1 LRNRTAADPPV
12 DKRLAV
18 SEKIIILSEELTH
31 KIAAGEVIERPASIV
46 KELLENALDAGA
58 TEITVE
64 LQKGGK
70 ESIRVMD
77 NGEGMG
83 RKDASVA
90 FNRHATSKI
99 SSFDDLYRVRTFG
112 FRGEALPS
120 IAAVSRVELLT
131 RVAESPSGTRVVVEA
146 GKTRTVGDVGC
157 PAGTSVSVSRIFDNV
172 PVRKKFLKQ
181 DATEQGHCIDVITRI
196 ALAHPGVRF
205 SVLSGGK
212 RLLDVPGTG
221 DPQDR
226 IVFLLGQDLRGNMTP
241 VGKERKGM
249 ALTGF
254 VSSTELTRA
263 NSRNMLFYVN
273 RRYVRDPVLSHAVM
287 SAYRGFI
294 ESKRYPI
301 VLIFLDL
308 PPEEVDVN
316 VHPTKMEIRF
326 RNPNE
331 VHDMVI
337 EAVAESLAKIT
348 PRAKAGEALPGAL
361 EGDAAEKYRAGVSEA
376 MKRYRLSTGRD
387 RAMFRSFGEDEG
399 TARTKSA
406 APGAELFEEMDA
418 AEAGIPFTALRYVGQ
433 AGGTY
438 LFFEYEGGVVVIDQ
452 HAAHERILFE
462 ELKRSASGASPVSQR
477 LLMPEVVSF
486 PPKDMAGIMACLETL
501 RGSGFEAEPFGG
513 DAVVVKAVP
522 TLLTRVHPG
531 ALLKDLADEMSE
543 WGKPRALKDL
553 KERVLMFMACRG
565 AVKANQALSLS
576 EVEELLRKLDD
587 VPFPSSCPHGRPVFT
602 QITFQELEKLF
613 RRS

>member
-1 LRNRTAADPPV
+1 
-12 DKRLAV
+12 V

-64 LQKGGK
+64 LKKGGK

-77 NGEGMG
+77 NGEGMS
-83 RKDASVA
+83 RKDASAA
-90 FNRHATSKI
+90 FSRHATSKI
-99 SSFDDLYRVRTFG
+99 SSFDDLYRVRSFG

-131 RVAESPSGTRVVVEA
+131 RLGESPSGTRVVVEA
-146 GKTRTVGDVGC
+146 GRTKTVGDVGC
-157 PAGTSVSVSRIFDNV
+157 PAGTSVSVSRIFENV

-181 DATEQGHCIDVITRI
+181 DATEQGHCVDVITRI

-205 SVLSGGK
+205 SVLSAGK
-212 RLLDVPGTG
+212 RLLDVPATG
-221 DPQDR
+221 DPRDR
-226 IVFLLGQDLRGNMTP
+226 MVFLLGPDLRGHMTF
-241 VGKERKGM
+241 VTKEKKGM

-263 NSRNMLFYVN
+263 NSRNMFFYVN

-287 SAYRGFI
+287 SAYRGSI
-294 ESKRYPI
+294 ESKRYPV
-301 VLIFLDL
+301 VLLFLDM

-316 VHPTKMEIRF
+316 IHPTKMEIRF
-326 RNPNE
+326 RSPNE
-331 VHDMVI
+331 VHDTVI
-337 EAVAESLAKIT
+337 EAVAESLAGIT
-348 PRAKAGEALPGAL
+348 PRQKAGEAVTGAP
-361 EGDAAEKYRAGVSEA
+361 EGETAEKYRAGVSEA
-376 MKRYRLSTGRD
+376 IKRYRLSTGRD
-387 RAMFRSFGEDEG
+387 RAMFRSFREEEG
-399 TARTKSA
+399 TAGAKGA
-406 APGAELFEEMDA
+406 APMAELFDESDG
-418 AEAGIPFTALRYVGQ
+418 AENGIPFTALRYVGQ

-452 HAAHERILFE
+452 HAAHERVLFE
-462 ELKRSASGASPVSQR
+462 ELKKSASGANPLSQR
-477 LLMPEVVSF
+477 LLLPEVVSF
-486 PPKDMAGIMACLETL
+486 PPRDYAGIAACLETL
-501 RGSGFEAEPFGG
+501 QGAGFEAEPFGG

-522 TLLTRVHPG
+522 VLLSRVHPG
-531 ALLKDLADEMSE
+531 VLLRDLADEMSE

-565 AVKANQALSLS
+565 AVKASQALSLP

-587 VPFPSSCPHGRPVFT
+587 VPFASSCPHGRPVFT

-613 RRS
+613 RRT